1 MQYRSNG
8 SDSRDEV
15 LVPAGPLQ
23 AGRHSLT
30 REVVLAS
37 QRGRVLDAM
46 AQAVAEHGYG
56 ETTVAHVVALAG
68 VSRKTFYEHFSDK
81 EGCFLVLYDTG
92 IAFVLGHIAD
102 TLDEPVDRDP
112 LTRIADGLRAFLTVL
127 AGEPAFSR
135 AVILEVHA
143 AGAQALRRRRA
154 TLEHFARRYEDINR
168 QARAQDPSIPPLSHD
183 IALALVGAILEL
195 VATRIEDGRTAQ
207 LPELTDSLTDFV
219 ASNVAQGADIA
230 EEQL

>member
-1 MQYRSNG
+1 MFPNMQYQSRV
-8 SDSRDEV
+8 SDSRGEH
-15 LVPAGPLQ
+15 LPAAGPLP

-81 EGCFLVLYDTG
+81 EACFLALYDTG
-92 IAFVLGHIAD
+92 IAYVLGRIAE
-102 TLDEPVDRDP
+102 TLDETADRDPVDRV
-112 LTRIADGLRAFLTVL
+112 AVGLRAFLAVL
-127 AGEPAFSR
+127 AEEPAFSR
-135 AVILEVHA
+135 AIILEVHA

-154 TLEHFARRYEDINR
+154 TLEEFASRYEDINS
-168 QARAQDPSIPPLSHD
+168 QARAQDPSLPALSHD

-195 VATRIEDGRTAQ
+195 VATRIEDGRTAD
-207 LPELTDSLTDFV
+207 LPELTDSLSHLV
-219 ASNVAQGADIA
+219 ACNVAPTGR
-230 EEQL
+230 